1 MRTAR
6 PSRTT
11 LLLMMEARCTII
23 MEPALELTAC
33 AKEIPHKTF
42 LWLDLQIAISV
53 LAVRDSGIFLYYNIY
68 IGKFGL
74 FRDEPIL
81 VAVEMRKEATE
92 AEVGSAQIRPRVWGR
107 GVDLPRFW
115 PMIIQGYPSRYE
127 EIQGGLGGTHGL

>member
-1 MRTAR
+1 MT
-6 PSRTT
+6 
-11 LLLMMEARCTII
+11 I

-42 LWLDLQIAISV
+42 MTVLLEIAISV
-53 LAVRDSGIFLYYNIY
+53 LAVRDLGKFLYCNIF
-68 IGKFGL
+68 IGEFGP

-115 PMIIQGYPSRYE
+115 PMIIQGY
-127 EIQGGLGGTHGL
+127 L

>member
-1 MRTAR
+1 MG
-6 PSRTT
+6 
-11 LLLMMEARCTII
+11 TIMFRV

-42 LWLDLQIAISV
+42 MWFLEIAISV
-53 LAVRDSGIFLYYNIY
+53 LAVRDLGIFLIF
-68 IGKFGL
+68 IGEFGL

-115 PMIIQGYPSRYE
+115 PMIIQGY
-127 EIQGGLGGTHGL
+127 L